1 MISKLMIHA
10 DYEGKRSL
18 QKNLLNLLM
27 WVICISSAIL
37 LPSYLTRIT
46 KESNF
51 IVSIS

>member
-1 MISKLMIHA
+1 MISKLMIHVG
-10 DYEGKRSL
+10 YEGKRSL

-27 WVICISSAIL
+27 WVMYAIL